1 MYRDAMLNVIKDWGC
16 ESEAVDIAYEAW
28 ATMLSHTTTKS
39 TAKEVADEMKKAIDE
54 LRSEDD
60 FEDEYGWMGPY
71 NVRYH
76 YEMYDVAS
84 AMVKYFRELYINKA
98 EDNVIPF

>member
-1 MYRDAMLNVIKDWGC
+1 MYRAAMLNVIKDWEC
-16 ESEAVDIAYEAW
+16 ESEAIEIAYEAW
-28 ATMLSHTTTKS
+28 AMMLSCTTTKS

-71 NVRYH
+71 NVLYH

-84 AMVKYFRELYINKA
+84 AMVKYFRELCIKKA

>member
-28 ATMLSHTTTKS
+28 AMMLSCTTTKS

-71 NVRYH
+71 NVLYH
-76 YEMYDVAS
+76 YEMDDVAS
-84 AMVKYFRELYINKA
+84 AMVKYFRELYIKKA

>member
-1 MYRDAMLNVIKDWGC
+1 MYRDAMLNVIKYWGC
-16 ESEAVDIAYEAW
+16 ESEAIEIAYEAW
-28 ATMLSHTTTKS
+28 TTMLSRTTTKS

-60 FEDEYGWMGPY
+60 FEDEYGWMGPF
-71 NVRYH
+71 NVLYH

-84 AMVKYFRELYINKA
+84 AMVKYFRELYIKKA

>member
-1 MYRDAMLNVIKDWGC
+1 M
-16 ESEAVDIAYEAW
+16 
-28 ATMLSHTTTKS
+28 MLSCTTTKS

-60 FEDEYGWMGPY
+60 FEDDYGWMGPI
-71 NVRYH
+71 NVLYH

-84 AMVKYFRELYINKA
+84 AMVKYFRELYIKKA

>member
-28 ATMLSHTTTKS
+28 TTMLSCTTTKS
-39 TAKEVADEMKKAIDE
+39 TAKEVADEMQKAIDE

-71 NVRYH
+71 NVLYH

-84 AMVKYFRELYINKA
+84 AMVKYFRELYIKKA

>member
-1 MYRDAMLNVIKDWGC
+1 MYRAAMLNVIKYWGC
-16 ESEAVDIAYEAW
+16 ESEAIEIAYGAW

-39 TAKEVADEMKKAIDE
+39 TAKEVADEMQKAIDE

-60 FEDEYGWMGPY
+60 FEDEYGWMGPI
-71 NVRYH
+71 NVLYH

-84 AMVKYFRELYINKA
+84 AMVKYFRELYIKKA

>member
-1 MYRDAMLNVIKDWGC
+1 MYRDAMLNVIKYWEC
-16 ESEAVDIAYEAW
+16 ESDATEIAYASW
-28 ATMLSHTTTKS
+28 ATMLSRTTTKS

-60 FEDEYGWMGPY
+60 FEDEYGWMGTY
-71 NVRYH
+71 NVLYH

-84 AMVKYFRELYINKA
+84 AMVKYFRQLYIK
-98 EDNVIPF
+98 

>member
-1 MYRDAMLNVIKDWGC
+1 MYRDAMLNVIEYWGC
-16 ESEAVDIAYEAW
+16 ESDAVYIAYEAW
-28 ATMLSHTTTKS
+28 NTMRSHTTTKS
-39 TAKEVADEMKKAIDE
+39 TAKEVADEMQKAIDE

-71 NVRYH
+71 NVLYH

-84 AMVKYFRELYINKA
+84 AMVKYFRQLYIK
-98 EDNVIPF
+98 